1 MHLLS
6 RRWLWALV
14 ALAWVAPA
22 RAGKVGPD
30 GWEQIADKDG
40 VQVYRRS
47 IPGSPL
53 KSMKGVGVVDA
64 PVATVALVL
73 LDDDRAPEWV
83 DSLAE
88 SRVVRLLSP
97 HEYIEYNHVAMP
109 AICRDR
115 EFVTRVQLSSDAA
128 KRVGIIKSAP
138 GDDPS
143 IPRHPKRIRGDLA
156 SYYELRAIDDGKRTL
171 LSIELHSDP
180 KGWLP
185 AWVVNL
191 FQKDWARI
199 TIAGIRRQVKKADL
213 KPPREFVL
221 YLNELAFPA
230 PTPSV
235 TTTAPPP

>member
-1 MHLLS
+1 VTIGVLGQ
-6 RRWLWALV
+6 A
-14 ALAWVAPA
+14 APA

-40 VQVYRRS
+40 VLVYRRS
-47 IPGSPL
+47 VPGSPL

-73 LDDDRAPEWV
+73 LDDARAQEWV

-88 SRVVRLLSP
+88 SRVVRTLSA
-97 HEYIEYNHVAMP
+97 HDYIEYNHIDMP

-115 EFVTRVQLSSDAA
+115 EFVTHVMLSSDPA
-128 KRVGIIKSAP
+128 RQVGIIKSEP
-138 GDDPS
+138 GSDPS
-143 IPRHPKRIRGDLA
+143 VPPHPKRIRGTLA
-156 SYYELRAIDDGKRTL
+156 SYYELKAIDGGKRTL

-191 FQKDWARI
+191 FQKDWARETI
-199 TIAGIRRQVKKADL
+199 TSLRKQVKKPDL
-213 KPPREFVL
+213 KVPPEFAT
-221 YLNELAFPA
+221 YLGELAFSPPTAAA
-230 PTPSV
+230 PSAA
-235 TTTAPPP
+235 TATH

>member
-1 MHLLS
+1 MM
-6 RRWLWALV
+6 V
-14 ALAWVAPA
+14 AAKSAPA

-30 GWEQIADKDG
+30 GWEQIADKEG
-40 VQVYRRS
+40 VQVYRKS
-47 IPGSPL
+47 VPKSPL

-73 LDDDRAPEWV
+73 LDDARAPEWV

-88 SRVVRLLSP
+88 SRVVRTLSV
-97 HEYIEYNHVAMP
+97 HDYIEYNHIAMP

-115 EFVTRVQLSSDAA
+115 EFVTHVMLSSDPAR
-128 KRVGIIKSAP
+128 KVGIIKSEP
-138 GDDPS
+138 GSDPS
-143 IPRHPKRIRGDLA
+143 VPPHPKRIRGTLA
-156 SYYELRAIDDGKRTL
+156 SYYELKAIDGGTRTL

-199 TIAGIRRQVKKADL
+199 TIAGIRKQVKKPDL
-213 KPPREFVL
+213 KVPAEFAA
-221 YLNELAFPA
+221 YLGELAFAPSTAAAPA
-230 PTPSV
+230 AGTPL
-235 TTTAPPP
+235 TH